1 MEQITRILVG
11 ILAIVLGVK
20 GFAAFGGACFLRGR
34 VVAPCHIRA
43 QTGPTQTPEAPI
55 LYRTRFLVY
64 TQIPDKPLLT
74 EHFSPPT
81 NATIFGLP
89 VEPQKTIRQVSL

>member
-43 QTGPTQTPEAPI
+43 QTGPTQTPEAPEHI
-55 LYRTRFLVY
+55 IKSMCKKQNRMPNKALVG
-64 TQIPDKPLLT
+64 TPLRG
-74 EHFSPPT
+74 
-81 NATIFGLP
+81 A
-89 VEPQKTIRQVSL
+89 PQL